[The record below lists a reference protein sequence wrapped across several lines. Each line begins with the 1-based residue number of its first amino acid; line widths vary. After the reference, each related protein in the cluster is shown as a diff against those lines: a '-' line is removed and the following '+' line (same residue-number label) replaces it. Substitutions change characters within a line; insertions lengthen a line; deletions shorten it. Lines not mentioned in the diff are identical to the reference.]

1 MSIQP
6 DSNSL
11 AATDAGERYA
21 GVQAVADG
29 VAAMFTSPSPD
40 KVGQN
45 EDAAAIVP
53 TGPTGG
59 VLVVAD
65 GCGGHAGGREA
76 SGIAVRR
83 LAECVRAAG
92 TDRESYRGAILDA
105 IDQAGREIAEMG
117 VGAGSTVVAADVMA
131 GAVRTY
137 HVGDAFA
144 LLVGQRGR
152 VKLQTISHS
161 PVGYAIESGML
172 DEEEA
177 MHHDERHVVSNMLGA
192 SDMRIEIGPAI
203 RMAARDTL
211 LIGSDG
217 VSDNLGV
224 AEIVEI
230 IRRGPLE
237 RAMKTLAAACRERM
251 EHPSEGMASK
261 PDDLSFILY
270 RRGGDGPAG

>member
-1 MSIQP
+1 MSGQP
-6 DSNSL
+6 ETNSMT
-11 AATDAGERYA
+11 ATDAGERYA
-21 GVQAVADG
+21 GVQSVADG
-29 VAAMFTSPSPD
+29 LAAMFTAPSPD
-40 KVGQN
+40 KDGQN
-45 EDAAAIVP
+45 EDAAAVIP
-53 TGPTGG
+53 SGPNGG

-83 LAECVRAAG
+83 VAECVRAAG
-92 TDRESYRGAILDA
+92 ADRESYRGAILDA
-105 IDQAGREIAEMG
+105 IDQAGREIAGMG
-117 VGAGSTVVAADVMA
+117 VGAGSTIVAADVMA
-131 GAVRTY
+131 GEVRTY

-177 MHHDERHVVSNMLGA
+177 MHHDDRHVVSNMLGA
-192 SDMRIEIGPAI
+192 SDMRIEIGPSI

-224 AEIVEI
+224 GEIVEI
-230 IRRGPLE
+230 IRRGSLE
-237 RAMKTLAAACRERM
+237 SAMEALAAACLERM
-251 EHPSEGMASK
+251 EHPREDVASK
-261 PDDLSFILY
+261 PDDLSFILF
-270 RRGGDGPAG
+270 RRGGDGAAR